1 MGRNFNHRVFFP
13 ALAILAALL
22 RQPVVAAVPSDAGE
36 GRVEK
41 TVVTRLRAG
50 VTGAG
55 IQQALDSLPD
65 AGGEVIL
72 PAGDIRISRP
82 IVLRRDNQSLCGEGL
97 ATILRLTDSANCPVI
112 IMGEPVDQP
121 KSTVKHLLVSGVCID
136 GNRRHQ
142 QSELW
147 RMNCEGSEIHNNGIT
162 VQDVA
167 DSEVEDVICAH
178 CRSGGLVTTL
188 GVQRLAVENFEAFD
202 NEFDGLA
209 CYLTTNC
216 RFANLY
222 LHDNCSAGISL
233 DLAFDHN
240 CVTGAVLSGNDLG
253 IFMRDSRD
261 NQFQYI
267 SIHRSRHFGVF
278 IAQSDIETP
287 QGWQPVAHGECV
299 DNRFM
304 NLNVANCGSA
314 AFHIN
319 DPTCTNNVV
328 MDMPAGVA
336 FRGGPTP
343 NKFE

>member
-1 MGRNFNHRVFFP
+1 MVLFP
-13 ALAILAALL
+13 ALVILVALFRL
-22 RQPVVAAVPSDAGE
+22 PAVAAVSSDAGE
-36 GRVEK
+36 GRAEK
-41 TVVTRLRAG
+41 PEVTRLCAG
-50 VTGAG
+50 ITGAE

-72 PAGDIRISRP
+72 PAGDFRISRP
-82 IVLRRDNQSLCGEGL
+82 IVLRRDNQSLCGAGM

-121 KSTVKHLLVSGVCID
+121 SSTVKHLLVSGLCID

-147 RMNCEGSEIHNNGIT
+147 LINGEGSEIHNNGIT

-167 DSEVEDVICAH
+167 DSAVMDVTCAH

-188 GVQRLAVENFEAFD
+188 GVQRLAVQNLEAFD

-209 CYLTTNC
+209 CYSTTDC

-233 DLAFDHN
+233 DLAFNHN
-240 CVTGAVLSGNDLG
+240 CVIGAVLSGNDLG

-261 NQFQYI
+261 NQFQSI
-267 SIHRSRHFGVF
+267 SIHNSRHFGVF

-299 DNRFM
+299 GNCFM

-314 AFHIN
+314 AFHVN
-319 DPTCTNNVV
+319 DSTCTNNVV
-328 MDMPAGVA
+328 MEIPAGTS
-336 FRGGPTP
+336 FRGGSTP
-343 NKFE
+343 IKYD